1 VINICCLILYESQN
15 FIRDGFLSVAIKN
28 ERKLE
33 LSYCPTISLEKL
45 RKFVLEFYCDGEN
58 GKTCHIMC
66 NIQLHNIHVALGILE
81 QSRGR
86 LP

>member
-1 VINICCLILYESQN
+1 
-15 FIRDGFLSVAIKN
+15 VAIKN

-33 LSYCPTISLEKL
+33 L
-45 RKFVLEFYCDGEN
+45 VLEFYCDGEN
-58 GKTCHIMC
+58 GKTCHIMF

-81 QSRGR
+81 RSRGR